1 MLTSTESIWFK
12 TGIELTEQLADAD
25 IEVLRLAAF
34 EPDNFKAPTLS
45 QIKHSDIRIVV
56 LLAYGNDTQEVA
68 SSADQQGMSRSYAW
82 ILMEMLTQATEQM
95 QGWLYVQPFLPS
107 EGMQAF
113 AKQVSDYTKSHFDI
127 AASPDLVDLA
137 YSVALHDA
145 ILLYA
150 HAATKVLSAGGD
162 LQNGTAVTEAV
173 RSTTFEGVGGDVV
186 TLTDKGDRVES
197 YEVMNIMRDAEGGMN
212 SVPVGLYNRTLQQ
225 YMAYEQAVVWPGGM
239 TVVPID
245 HFSGAPGSVVCAMM
259 KKCWPVRL

>member
-150 HAATKVLSAGGD
+150 HAATKVLSEGGD

-173 RSTTFEGVGGDVV
+173 RSVSFMGIGSQVA
-186 TLTDKGDRVES
+186 LTKQGDRNES
-197 YEVMNIMRDAEGGMN
+197 YEVMNIMVRADRGSGGYEAQTFVVHVHAGSNRGSNLFLEVLCAQVRAFLRVCVHACLHACM
-212 SVPVGLYNRTLQQ
+212 PV
-225 YMAYEQAVVWPGGM
+225 
-239 TVVPID
+239 
-245 HFSGAPGSVVCAMM
+245 
-259 KKCWPVRL
+259 